1 MKTTI
6 RMKHPLRSVGT
17 HQTARLLRALAP
29 GHFRLDERS
38 MQDLIT
44 AAHSYARMLTYVAP
58 GGQNDGDWAAFWEV
72 ENLTYMAVLA
82 AMDTEQLRK
91 GYEDIDLAFGQA
103 LQEELEKPKKG
114 KKSAA
119 KEASLSAD
127 FTRQLLCYL
136 RDMAAALE
144 KHYAT
149 LRPEIPLKAL
159 LLQLIS
165 RDNKFPYEPHD
176 VDSAMQQLVAFH
188 KAADDHLDPETYK
201 IFFQPD
207 SRWGI
212 RNRDEY
218 DCILPDET
226 YDRQKIRSLFVQL
239 FNISLTLKARAQQM
253 FDAEVAL
260 LELPEETLERRLEPH
275 IALFITFLQLFR
287 HAQEGMNDIPRRHLD
302 FYYHSVLCLERRPAD
317 PDHAYLIFTLAKEF
331 SEELVGKDTLIS
343 AGKDKKG
350 RPIQFETLER
360 WRVTKASVEEIRNTC
375 IAPEFINAST
385 ISEKGVPPEKAF
397 RAFGDDAT
405 APEGELGFAIAS
417 PQLFLL
423 EGKREVE
430 VRLELEGEIEYANVF
445 AANVYVQYS
454 TGEGYHSLP
463 KLSPDIAGNL
473 NGFVFN
479 PVVSPFE
486 PLKTIEPV
494 RRLIGELTT
503 DEVKATFSVGG
514 NSPHLQKMLFAL
526 YNRYNGAV
534 NSAPMLVAPDLD
546 LMAWFQAV
554 FYYPALS
561 GVYLISRILDKE
573 NASGEIKLE
582 SGYHAELHFYRAYY
596 LWCLATVCQ
605 PAPQF
610 SASQSNPN
618 SALNTKIPKL
628 TTIEITPTTPPFK
641 ESDCFTLQGLYDQV
655 HNDLLHSL
663 SRLTG
668 KTINIVNDL
677 SSLTKAAP
685 QSNTSINI
693 YTVSAMLSR
702 YYMHL
707 RKWSD
712 CLDWCRVVTEST
724 FYDPGEPMQA
734 DKDRKETAERIFKSI
749 FEEVGSSKEIIWA
762 MNAIPGDQVQTSPKS
777 LFAALGSRDLYAQE
791 TAPLFFAESALLNEV
806 NKQNLRYDERTWFVP
821 SQEDKE
827 GEEKS
832 ESQPLSTSGKA
843 VKKSAAQKASDK
855 PDLSKE
861 IDPSTNPYDF
871 RDAAFYRE
879 NQQKTGWYTSKYF
892 PTSTTTFVPMIRLA
906 EVMLNEAWCILQ
918 VSSSDQSNNKARQIL
933 NTLRERAGALPF
945 KKTESTAGTAHVL
958 DTILP
963 AHIEEERMREL
974 AFEGDRRDFVRLSN
988 GYMANR
994 DYFVN
999 STDVDVRTLGGD
1011 NYLDSAKD
1019 ILILTPQGRG
1029 FKSDDLANWA
1039 SPWLYMADLM
1049 PQLANTDRSK
1059 IKELDANSTINLS
1072 LTLKEDAPPFL
1083 PDQALAAAGRVPY
1096 PILRVTFDGKD
1107 QSGKGSGFYNFLKKQ
1122 TLTKATI
1129 KVSVAGIQKNIVLQN
1144 DFGVFDGTQRFYPFG
1159 PVPENSARFF
1169 LGCQEAFT
1177 KKLDSVTVTFDWVE
1191 EEDIANG
1198 KKGYEG
1204 TYEKYQELATD
1215 ILPVPIK
1222 LPTKRP
1228 FPQPRV
1234 TIDLLKEAEFS
1245 PLLSSRPLFDPP
1257 LRFENSDTTLS
1268 QTQSHMVR
1276 VFDNLNI
1283 KDFVRT
1289 ISSEQV
1295 AKYSSTQKRGF
1306 LRFRLEGDFGHRDFG
1321 LLLTKAAAAQQ
1332 TANLPKE
1339 PYTPATNTVSLTY
1352 VSTQVMES
1360 GIDQFFHVLPFE
1372 GGLHQADFSQNTSL
1386 VYGYPSPA
1394 GEPDAGGFYPANLF
1408 LGIKNLLPGD
1418 NLSLLFQASEGSEL
1432 DFDSRPPTVHWMY
1445 LSRNNDW
1452 LPFPVQKVLRD
1463 TTRGLT
1469 RTGLLQ
1475 LATPN
1480 DPGKEISSAGN
1491 TMLNPALL
1499 WLRAAVVET
1508 AEDSERVAAF
1518 PSLLS
1523 IQAQALEARFLP
1535 AEGNDLERLDQPLP
1549 AQSVSGLTESS
1560 AAIKKVEQ
1568 PFASFGGR
1576 KPETEGSPEYHR
1588 RISERLRHKDRAV
1601 TAWDYERLLL
1611 EQYPLAA
1618 IAKCIPHTRYEDTE
1632 GFSGATELAP
1642 GFVTLAIVPDLL
1654 RRPNMVR
1661 TEPRFSRGDL
1671 EEMRDFLLPKVNG
1684 FVQTVENK
1692 ATGER
1697 TDYLQVVNP
1706 KYEKVSVAVKVW
1718 LVRGADQNLAKYEL
1732 DQSLRHYFAPWLKDP
1747 ERLPQFSRVVRRSH
1761 LIQLIEQLEYV
1772 DAIETLSISDFQNK
1786 EVVGTLISP
1795 STARSILTTGQ
1806 HSVEISTGVGGLG
1819 GPAPRAA
1826 LAPPPAAAAA
1836 EAPEV
1841 QEPAISSLE
1850 TPKPKT
1856 GTQRKASKRK

>member
-6 RMKHPLRSVGT
+6 RMKHPLRSAGT

-44 AAHSYARMLTYVAP
+44 AAHSYARMLTYVGP

-82 AMDTEQLRK
+82 AMDTDQLRK

-119 KEASLSAD
+119 KEASISAD

-201 IFFQPD
+201 PFFQPD

-218 DCILPDET
+218 DCILPDEI
-226 YDRQKIRSLFVQL
+226 YDRQKIRSLFVQF

-260 LELPEETLERRLEPH
+260 LELPEETLEHRLEPH

-331 SEELVGKDTLIS
+331 SEELVEKGTLIS

-385 ISEKGVPPEKAF
+385 ISEKGIPPEKAF
-397 RAFGDDAT
+397 RAFGDDDT

-423 EGKREVE
+423 EGKREIE
-430 VRLELEGEIEYANVF
+430 VTLDLQGPIEEANVSLQE
-445 AANVYVQYS
+445 ATVEYS
-454 TGEGYHSLP
+454 IGDGYR
-463 KLSPDIAGNL
+463 KVENND
-473 NGFVFN
+473 FVLKQL
-479 PVVSPFE
+479 VSPFL
-486 PLKTIEPV
+486 PLQTIEPA
-494 RRLIGELTT
+494 RRIVNDVLSDMVELQPNTPVNDPAVAEIYNRFSGATT
-503 DEVKATFSVGG
+503 GIPAGSAALKSF
-514 NSPHLQKMLFAL
+514 LQK
-526 YNRYNGAV
+526 NI
-534 NSAPMLVAPDLD
+534 
-546 LMAWFQAV
+546 
-554 FYYPALS
+554 YYPALS
-561 GVYLISRILDKE
+561 GIVIIKKSIADKKAQLG
-573 NASGEIKLE
+573 NTMQADADL
-582 SGYHAELHFYRAYY
+582 AELYFFRAYY
-596 LWCLATVCQ
+596 LWSLGSVFAPAYNGTDADTQIPDLLNHNIPNTGENFKMYKLA
-605 PAPQF
+605 
-610 SASQSNPN
+610 
-618 SALNTKIPKL
+618 AL
-628 TTIEITPTTPPFK
+628 
-641 ESDCFTLQGLYDQV
+641 
-655 HNDLLHSL
+655 HNDVEKDLLEAL
-663 SRLTG
+663 KYLTG
-668 KTINIVNDL
+668 KASVTSANLSDL
-677 SSLTKAAP
+677 KNEKPALGSK
-685 QSNTSINI
+685 TSINI
-693 YTVSAMLSR
+693 YTVCAFLSR
-702 YYMHL
+702 VYLQMA
-707 RKWSD
+707 KWKECSD
-712 CLDWCRVVTEST
+712 ACDIILDAKNSSGEKVYQIEAPTEEDRGKRSEALLNEIFDRV
-724 FYDPGEPMQA
+724 A
-734 DKDRKETAERIFKSI
+734 D
-749 FEEVGSSKEIIWA
+749 SKEIIWVMDA
-762 MNAIPGDQVQTSPKS
+762 SASRSIDTANGQSDDLFSYLGIRDVFTPSNNAVFS
-777 LFAALGSRDLYAQE
+777 
-791 TAPLFFAESALLNEV
+791 ESKLLNEV
-806 NKQNLRYDERTWFVP
+806 HKQNLRYDERDMPTP
-821 SQEDKE
+821 SDDDDKDGDAAAE
-827 GEEKS
+827 LSGEEA
-832 ESQPLSTSGKA
+832 KA
-843 VKKSAAQKASDK
+843 SKKSSKKAPATKEAAPAASG
-855 PDLSKE
+855 LTES
-861 IDPSTNPYDF
+861 PYDY
-871 RDAAFYRE
+871 RDLH
-879 NQQKTGWYTSKYF
+879 WYEPLAGQTEPYLSNKYF
-892 PTSTTTFVPMIRLA
+892 RKDQKLVPMIRLA
-906 EVMLNEAWCILQ
+906 EVMLNKAWCLLHYNP
-918 VSSSDQSNNKARQIL
+918 SDSKNLKARSLL
-933 NTLRERAGALPF
+933 NELRNRSGSLPF
-945 KKTESTAGTAHVL
+945 QEKEGGDGPVYVVEEIFAFHV
-958 DTILP
+958 
-963 AHIEEERMREL
+963 EEERAREL
-974 AFEGDRRDFVRLSN
+974 AFEGDRRDFVRVAKTGFKQRGYTVPQVADPDSVTQIPGSMDTTFYLLPKKGTKLLSN
-988 GYMANR
+988 DSLPLQTQAWNSSWLHFADTLPTMAEIDR
-994 DYFVN
+994 KVIK
-999 STDVDVRTLGGD
+999 
-1011 NYLDSAKD
+1011 DSE
-1019 ILILTPQGRG
+1019 Q
-1029 FKSDDLANWA
+1029 S
-1039 SPWLYMADLM
+1039 
-1049 PQLANTDRSK
+1049 SK
-1059 IKELDANSTINLS
+1059 LFLS
-1072 LTLKEDAPPFL
+1072 LTLKEDAPAFVSHNGL
-1083 PDQALAAAGRVPY
+1083 AQAGITPHPV
-1096 PILRVTFDGKD
+1096 LRVSFG
-1107 QSGKGSGFYNFLKKQ
+1107 GGSDATEFYNFLKKQ
-1122 TLTKATI
+1122 TLTKTTI
-1129 KVSVAGIQKNIVLQN
+1129 KVTVTGIQKNIVLQN

-1177 KKLDSVTVTFDWVE
+1177 KNLNSVTVTFDWVE
-1191 EEDIANG
+1191 EEGVANG
-1198 KKGYEG
+1198 QKGYNEH
-1204 TYEKYQELATD
+1204 YQNYRDRT
-1215 ILPVPIK
+1215 VSPIK
-1222 LPTKRP
+1222 NY
-1228 FPQPRV
+1228 FPNPKV
-1234 TIDLLKEAEFS
+1234 TIDLLKDAEFG
-1245 PLLSSRPLFDPP
+1245 SSLVNKANLIDPAINPQFDP
-1257 LRFENSDTTLS
+1257 TTGVLNAS
-1268 QTQSHMVR
+1268 TKNRMVR
-1276 VFDNLNI
+1276 SFPLKIENF
-1283 KDFVRT
+1283 KRSTF
-1289 ISSEQV
+1289 SEQV
-1295 AKYSSTQKRGF
+1295 AKYSATQKRGF
-1306 LRFRLEGDFGHRDFG
+1306 LRFKLEGDFGHRDFG

-1352 VSTQVMES
+1352 ASTQVMES

-1372 GGLHQADFSQNTSL
+1372 GGLHQADFSENTSL

-1394 GEPDAGGFYPANLF
+1394 GEPTAGGFYPANLF
-1408 LGIKNLLPGD
+1408 LGIKNLVPGD
-1418 NLSLLFQASEGSEL
+1418 NLSLLFQTSEGSEL
-1432 DFDSRPPTVHWMY
+1432 DFDRRPPKVHWMY
-1445 LSRNNDW
+1445 LSRNNEW

-1480 DPGKEISSAGN
+1480 DPGAEISSAGN

-1560 AAIKKVEQ
+1560 AAVKKVEQ

-1576 KPETEGSPEYHR
+1576 KPETEGSPEYYR

-1632 GFSGATELAP
+1632 GFTGATELAP
-1642 GFVTLAIVPDLL
+1642 GFVTLAVVPDLT

-1671 EEMRDFLLPKVNG
+1671 EEMRDFLLPKANG

-1692 ATGER
+1692 MTGER

-1732 DQSLRHYFAPWLKDP
+1732 DQTLRHYFAPWLKDP

-1772 DAIETLSISDFQNK
+1772 DAIETLTISDFEGQ
-1786 EVVGTLISP
+1786 EVSSTLISP
-1795 STARSILTTGQ
+1795 STARSILTTGE
-1806 HSVEISTGVGGLG
+1806 HSVEISTGVGGVG

-1826 LAPPPAAAAA
+1826 LAPPPAAAF
-1836 EAPEV
+1836 EV
-1841 QEPAISSLE
+1841 PQPPTSNQQP
-1850 TPKPKT
+1850 TMPQKP